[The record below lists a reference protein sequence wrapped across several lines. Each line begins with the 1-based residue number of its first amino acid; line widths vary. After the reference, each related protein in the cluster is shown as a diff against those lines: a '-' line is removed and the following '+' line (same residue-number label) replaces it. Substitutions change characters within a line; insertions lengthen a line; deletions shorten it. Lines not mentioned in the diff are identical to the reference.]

1 MENEQNYKLAFANLV
16 AATAA
21 VFGFAVAALALA
33 TANYPAAAAGGLL
46 MLAVGVLVLRRKLKT
61 AKN

>member
-1 MENEQNYKLAFANLV
+1 MENERNYKLAFANLV
-16 AATAA
+16 DATMA

-33 TANYPAAAAGGLL
+33 TANYPATAAAGLL
-46 MLAVGVLVLRRKLKT
+46 MLAVGILTLRRKLKT